1 MKTVSIIITSYNK
14 GKFLKETINSVKN
27 QTYQNIEIILVD
39 DCSSDS
45 YTKEILNDLSND
57 NQIKLYILSEN
68 KGVSNARNFGINK
81 SCGEY
86 VLIVDGDDRISETY
100 IEKAVKI
107 LDSNS
112 DFKIVSCE
120 VELFGYYHGKM
131 PLAKPEIEYLIAQN
145 ALIISSL
152 FRKSDFIKTKGF
164 NENMKEGLED
174 WDFWLSILETGGLV
188 YRIPETHF
196 YYRISKKSRNNL
208 DFEKLR
214 RLRKQIYENHKE
226 LYAKYM
232 LDPVNSFEYTLV
244 VNSKEYKLGKIILAP
259 LRLIFAKFD
268 L

>member
-1 MKTVSIIITSYNK
+1 MKKVSVIITSFNK
-14 GKFLKETINSVKN
+14 GKFLNECINSVKN
-27 QTYQNIEIILVD
+27 QSYQNLEIILID
-39 DCSSDS
+39 DCSTDS
-45 YTKEILNDLSND
+45 YTIGILKELKND
-57 NQIKLYILSEN
+57 NQINIFKLTEN
-68 KGVSNARNFGINK
+68 KGVSNVRNFGIKN
-81 SCGEY
+81 STGEY
-86 VLIVDGDDRISETY
+86 ILIVDGDDKISDTY

-107 LDSNS
+107 IESDSEY
-112 DFKIVSCE
+112 KIVSCE

-152 FRKSDFIKTKGF
+152 FRKSDFEKTSGF

-174 WDFWLSILETGGLV
+174 WDFWLSILEKGGKV
-188 YRIPETHF
+188 YRIPEVHF

-226 LYAKYM
+226 LYSKYL
-232 LDPVNSFEYTLV
+232 LDPVNSFEYTLLK
-244 VNSKEYKLGKIILAP
+244 NSKEYRLGKFLLKP
-259 LRLIFAKFD
+259 LRIIFDKF